1 MSPAPRP
8 PRVLVVDD
16 EPDTVLSLVALLR
29 DEGYEAKGVNDGA
42 SAVQEVEAFE
52 PDVVIVD
59 IAMPRMSGWNVAREL
74 RKAGQRLPVMIAI
87 SGTYSKMADI
97 VVSRAAGFSHFLQK
111 PCDPGFLFN
120 ILAAITPSR

>member
-42 SAVQEVEAFE
+42 SAIREADAFE

-59 IAMPRMSGWNVAREL
+59 IAMPRMSGWDVAREL

-97 VVSRAAGFSHFLQK
+97 VVSRAAGFSHLLQK

-120 ILAAITPSR
+120 ILAAITPGR